1 MSVALFEA
9 LYIREGGKGEHLPVF
24 ENQFCG
30 LACALLHGVD
40 EIHSKWASVFHLSPP
55 VASKRVRQHVTD

>member
-1 MSVALFEA
+1 MPVALFEA

-55 VASKRVRQHVTD
+55 VG